1 MKIKFHY
8 SVSFG
13 GEININTRTN
23 FLYFKKNP
31 MGLHI
36 SSLPID
42 IRKKFYE
49 KKVVLSDEVKEIIS
63 DTFNK
68 NDIWDW
74 PKDYNK
80 ALGYER
86 IMDGDLWELKASYK
100 EKKVYSHGQVYYPS
114 TYKNLIAMF
123 SKIFDVDFFKEID
136 DEMDIVD
143 DDKN

>member
-100 EKKVYSHGQVYYPS
+100 EKKVCSYGQVYYPNG
-114 TYKNLIAMF
+114 YKNLIAMF

-136 DEMDIVD
+136 DD
-143 DDKN
+143 

>member
-23 FLYFKKNP
+23 YLYFKKNP
-31 MGLHI
+31 MGLHM
-36 SSLPID
+36 SSVPKD
-42 IRKKFYE
+42 IRKEFFE
-49 KKVVLSDEVKEIIS
+49 KKVELNDEVKEIIS
-63 DTFNK
+63 NTFDKYN
-68 NDIWDW
+68 IWNW
-74 PKDYNK
+74 PEDFNEV
-80 ALGYER
+80 AGYGR
-86 IMDGDLWELKASYK
+86 IMDGDMWILKASYK

-136 DEMDIVD
+136 DD
-143 DDKN
+143 